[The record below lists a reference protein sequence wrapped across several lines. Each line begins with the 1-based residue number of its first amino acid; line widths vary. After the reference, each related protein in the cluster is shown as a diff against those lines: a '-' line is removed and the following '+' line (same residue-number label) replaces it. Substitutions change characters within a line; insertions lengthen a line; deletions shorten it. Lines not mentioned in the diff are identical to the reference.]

1 MKRALV
7 VALPLVLGGCG
18 AGTVAGVALYTLEGS
33 TFVVSGR
40 TMSDHII
47 SAMMEKD
54 CKVYRVIKDEVV
66 CREFEQSDET
76 FLVALVKTW
85 KDDISS
91 TYSFAVADLGID
103 EKSYSAPAAQTA
115 SAALAETQTSSAA
128 VVAAVAAEPAAGAAD
143 RLCKL
148 IGETPIPASVD
159 GSSVSIVVSIGVAS
173 AKAGTQILDE
183 LLKRAD
189 TALYQAKNNGRNQ
202 VVAVSESGDVMSD
215 NKKVANG

>member
-1 MKRALV
+1 MVHAAVQR
-7 VALPLVLGGCG
+7 
-18 AGTVAGVALYTLEGS
+18 LE
-33 TFVVSGR
+33 
-40 TMSDHII
+40 
-47 SAMMEKD
+47 
-54 CKVYRVIKDEVV
+54 
-66 CREFEQSDET
+66 
-76 FLVALVKTW
+76 
-85 KDDISS
+85 
-91 TYSFAVADLGID
+91 
-103 EKSYSAPAAQTA
+103 
-115 SAALAETQTSSAA
+115 LAETEGGLEVGELE
-128 VVAAVAAEPAAGAAD
+128 VVTDDRVRVVAAGAAD